1 MDRLS
6 PQIMQR
12 FVRQHAMRFPIA
24 LDPQHV
30 VAQRYGVQ
38 GTPTTYLISRAGKVI
53 GITVGARHWARDAAK
68 KRIRQLLNDAS
79 LGRCR

>member
-1 MDRLS
+1 MH
-6 PQIMQR
+6 QFI
-12 FVRQHAMRFPIA
+12 RQHDLRFPIA

-38 GTPTTYLISRAGKVI
+38 GTPTTYLIDRAGKVI
-53 GITVGARHWARDAAK
+53 GITVGAQHWTRDAAK

-79 LGRCR
+79 